1 MFTFDLTGCSRGY
14 NIGEYA
20 IYQNINS
27 QVAEQRHSQLR
38 KLKSMLSYMDSS
50 NFRQFLAT
58 FTWFH
63 NCLKIVNLS
72 AEHQLMYRINFCQL
86 SYIFKRI

>member
-38 KLKSMLSYMDSS
+38 KLKSMLSTWTAVTFV
-50 NFRQFLAT
+50 NFWPLLRG
-58 FTWFH
+58 FT
-63 NCLKIVNLS
+63 IV
-72 AEHQLMYRINFCQL
+72 
-86 SYIFKRI
+86 